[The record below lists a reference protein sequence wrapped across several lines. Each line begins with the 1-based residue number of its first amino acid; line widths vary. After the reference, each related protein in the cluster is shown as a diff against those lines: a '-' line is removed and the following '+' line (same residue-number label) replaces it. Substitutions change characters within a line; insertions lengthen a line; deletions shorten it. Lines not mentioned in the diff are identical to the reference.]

1 MKHLTFSILSA
12 LVLSMSLVSCNK
24 DENLNPTPV
33 PSSDNINY
41 LVMYFAVGGGNLDD
55 GQMANIVQA
64 LSYGSTDKVKMTF
77 QYKLS
82 AKNFQGDEK
91 YKNFD
96 GTRRFSTD
104 QNVDLKGW
112 MEKDELPKTLDANG
126 IEIACKAIK
135 SDRIG
140 DSKYVMTTDTE
151 LTHFINWSVRQYPKA
166 KNLILILGNHGGGWN
181 LKSDGKQD
189 YTKSIESDDNIKGG
203 PTLTA
208 KAVQRAIAA
217 SDAKRLKMIYT
228 DACLMS
234 VHENYETY
242 AKVTD
247 YALAAVEYTPGCGG
261 NYYEL
266 LERLNGVGPDDE
278 SLWNF
283 SKSYIDF
290 LNNEWWPSNQPFDL
304 GIFDLRKNSALTA
317 VCKSIGESLVSY
329 WNNNTPITPSSL
341 IGYDRWIQY
350 IRHAVSRCELCVYG
364 TTIEKKYVPAD
375 LVPFLESE
383 KIYPDEN
390 DEYDENKIL
399 KWLLGDSKSV
409 ETAKNQYPD
418 AVLEL
423 MEAVEADSHEEY
435 CLADLLNVLNN
446 TLKEGGLQD
455 AQNPFIQ
462 LHANYI
468 SALKNMSYINCT
480 MKTSETDYAYEHCSP
495 GIFLYTFNPESWD
508 KGYEHYFRFYGI
520 ELADAIK
527 YYADS
532 DFNKSSSWINF
543 LKLNDIAPSLLTNPT
558 RDIKQRPE

>member
-1 MKHLTFSILSA
+1 MKHLTLSILAA
-12 LVLSMSLVSCNK
+12 LAMSLTLVSCNK
-24 DENLNPTPV
+24 DEDFNPTPT
-33 PSSDNINY
+33 PTSDNINY

-82 AKNFQGDEK
+82 APFQQDEK
-91 YKNFD
+91 FKNFD
-96 GTRRFSTD
+96 GTRRFTTD

-112 MEKDELPKTLDANG
+112 MEKDELPKNLNAKG
-126 IEIACKAIK
+126 IEIACNAII

-140 DSKYVMTTDTE
+140 DSKYVMATDTE
-151 LTHFINWSVRQYPKA
+151 LTYFINWSIRQYPKA

-208 KAVQRAIAA
+208 KAVQRAVAA

-247 YALAAVEYTPGCGG
+247 YALAAVEYTPGIGG

-304 GIFDLRKNSALTA
+304 GIFDLRKNGDLTA

-341 IGYDRWIQY
+341 LGYDRWIQY

-364 TTIEKKYVPAD
+364 TTIDKKYVPSV

-390 DEYDENKIL
+390 DDYDENEIL
-399 KWLLGDSKSV
+399 KWLLGDSESI
-409 ETAKNQYPD
+409 ENAKDQYPD
-418 AVLEL
+418 EVLEL
-423 MEAVEADSHEEY
+423 EEAIECGSHEEFS
-435 CLADLLNVLNN
+435 LPDLLNVLNN
-446 TLKEGGLQD
+446 TLKEEGLAD

-462 LHANYI
+462 LRADYI
-468 SALKNMSYINCT
+468 STLKNMSYINCT
-480 MKTSETDYAYEHCSP
+480 MKTSETDYAYCHCSP
-495 GIFLYTFNPESWD
+495 GIFLFTFNPESWN
-508 KGYEHYFRFYGI
+508 KGWTYYYKYKD
-520 ELADAIK
+520 LALEDAIN
-527 YYADS
+527 YYSDS
-532 DFNKSSSWINF
+532 DFNKSTSWVNF
-543 LKLNDIAPSLLTNPT
+543 LKLNDVTPSLLTNPT
-558 RDIKQRPE
+558 RDKK